1 VLTSSTVS
9 QADVVAWRT
18 FGNKAEV
25 QLLFNL
31 LAGTTKDV
39 PKLGSLGKK
48 PSAAGKKPVL
58 EFAKTIPKD
67 STSALALRTS
77 LLSIGCS
84 LTDFLPPATR
94 KTLMAVVKTPANEL
108 VDPAPEATELLTLAN
123 DLGGSSDTEGDEM
136 EEMEEME
143 EDV

>member
-84 LTDFLPPATR
+84 LTDFLPPAATR

-108 VDPAPEATELLTLAN
+108 VDPAPEATELLTLAS
-123 DLGGSSDTEGDEM
+123 DLSGSSDTEGDEM
-136 EEMEEME
+136 EERE